1 MIAMTA
7 ALLLAQAEGFGL
19 NTERIRFRSI
29 ELRAGLLNTGE
40 LDVNVGDLLEIQAD
54 GLNPVFRSRLEI
66 ETTERL
72 DAFTLGLRFDFN
84 LFRVAVDGFFGDWE
98 GEGTMSYGFDGGPQT
113 VQEVELDGDAW
124 GSHFTVEWPA
134 LRYQDPLFEA
144 TLGPVLGANWFHEE
158 VDPVPGAPIPFD
170 GHINALVGS
179 LGLRLGLAVRFDR
192 VELSAE
198 VEADYLFGQF
208 EGMETRAALGLG
220 LRF

>member
-19 NTERIRFRSI
+19 NTERVRFRSV
-29 ELRAGLLNTGE
+29 ELRGGLLNAGD
-40 LDVNVGDLLEIQAD
+40 LDMNVGDLLEIQSD

-72 DAFTLGLRFDFN
+72 DATTLGVRFDFN

-98 GEGTMSYGFDGGPQT
+98 GEGTMTYGVDGGMQT
-113 VQEVELDGDAW
+113 VQEVDLEGDAW
-124 GSHFTVEWPA
+124 GAQFSVEWPA
-134 LRYQDPLFEA
+134 LRWQDPSFEA

-158 VDPVPGAPIPFD
+158 VDPVAAAPIPFD
-170 GHINALVGS
+170 GHVNALVGS
-179 LGLRLGLAVRFDR
+179 LGPRLGLAVRFDR

-198 VEADYLFGQF
+198 FEVDYLFGQLQ
-208 EGMETRAALGLG
+208 GVETRAALGLG